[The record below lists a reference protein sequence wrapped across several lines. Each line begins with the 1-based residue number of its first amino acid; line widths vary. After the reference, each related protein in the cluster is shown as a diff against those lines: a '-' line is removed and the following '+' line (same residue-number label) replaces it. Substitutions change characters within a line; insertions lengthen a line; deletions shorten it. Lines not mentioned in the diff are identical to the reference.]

1 MKPASAAFSTR
12 SGLELVLSLLAGAT
26 PRTKMLS
33 GKGSTSAAVAPAT
46 YSLGE
51 NRGHSFAEQAM
62 ALVALSHTV
71 VEHQLYSAMLA
82 EIATVGTRVASITT
96 RRLMSLTGI
105 NGYST
110 VRRGVTG
117 LVNKLSIE
125 RQRVAGHN
133 GGNQPLL
140 VYLVFTPEEII
151 ERRRAVGLPAYPKG
165 LENEHG
171 PTTLGRALK
180 RVIDVESL
188 SRREAQVALCC
199 AQGLTNAE
207 IGARLQ
213 VSEQT
218 VKFHLRNIFVKF
230 GVRRRAE
237 LVSRLLREST
247 GTDFSL

>member
-1 MKPASAAFSTR
+1 
-12 SGLELVLSLLAGAT
+12 
-26 PRTKMLS
+26 MLN
-33 GKGSTSAAVAPAT
+33 GKGSTSAAAAPAT

-51 NRGHSFAEQAM
+51 NPEHRLAEQAM

-82 EIATVGTRVASITT
+82 EIATVGSRVAAITT

-110 VRRGVTG
+110 VRRGVAG

-133 GGNQPLL
+133 GGHPPLL
-140 VYLVFTPEEII
+140 VYLVFTPEEIL
-151 ERRRAVGLPAYPKG
+151 ERRRSVGLPAYPKG
-165 LENEHG
+165 LENEHS
-171 PTTLGRALK
+171 TSAISALGRAVR
-180 RVIDVESL
+180 RVVAVESL

-199 AQGLTNAE
+199 AQGVTNAE
-207 IGARLQ
+207 IGRRLQ

-230 GVRRRAE
+230 GVKRRAE
-237 LVSRLLREST
+237 LVSRLFRDGN
-247 GTDFSL
+247 GTDFNL

>member
-1 MKPASAAFSTR
+1 
-12 SGLELVLSLLAGAT
+12 
-26 PRTKMLS
+26 MLN
-33 GKGSTSAAVAPAT
+33 GKGSTSAAAAPAT

-51 NRGHSFAEQAM
+51 YQEHPPAEQAM

-105 NGYST
+105 LGYST
-110 VRRGVTG
+110 VRRGVAG

-133 GGNQPLL
+133 GGQQPLL
-140 VYLVFTPEEII
+140 VYLVFTPEEILD
-151 ERRRAVGLPAYPKG
+151 RRRAVGLPAYPKG
-165 LENEHG
+165 LESEYG
-171 PTTLGRALK
+171 TMALGRAVR
-180 RVIDVESL
+180 RVVDVESL

-207 IGARLQ
+207 IGTRLE

-230 GVRRRAE
+230 GVKRRAE
-237 LVSRLLREST
+237 LVSRLFRDSGMSER
-247 GTDFSL
+247 F